1 MIEVT
6 KKKNLDG
13 TNVIFL
19 KADEGDFVFT
29 FCGNSDLYF
38 GYFGED
44 YRTKGEHSFIVGEND
59 FFLYR
64 CFGEVYDAIRDEK
77 PYKNAKGNSDFVL
90 EQKHL
95 KIQLLKNGVVEWHS
109 EEGDYD
115 EAAVL
120 YIEKL
125 AGAYKVTI
133 KEGMINDSK
142 ARTAYIRF
150 RNKFS
155 DYGPYTS
162 VIMELYNKICEH
174 NFEYEQITL
183 DEYTDKAKIRMR

>member
-1 MIEVT
+1 MIEVI

-13 TNVIFL
+13 TNVVFL
-19 KADEGDFVFT
+19 RAEEGDFVFT
-29 FCGNSDLYF
+29 FCGNLDLYF
-38 GYFGED
+38 GYFGKD
-44 YRTKGEHSFIVGEND
+44 YRKKEEHSFTVGEKD

-64 CFGEVYDAIRDEK
+64 CFGEVYDAIRNEK
-77 PYKNAKGNSDFVL
+77 PYQNGKGHYDFVL

-95 KIQLLKNGVVEWHS
+95 KIQLLKDGVVEWHS
-109 EEGDYD
+109 EEGDYN
-115 EAAVL
+115 ESAVL

-142 ARTAYIRF
+142 VRTAYIRF

-155 DYGPYTS
+155 DYGPYNS
-162 VIMELYNKICEH
+162 VFMELYNKICEH

-183 DEYTDKAKIRMR
+183 DEYTDKTKIRTR